1 MPGLQQ
7 FLAFAQTAR
16 RGSFAAAARDLGG
29 SPSTLAKSVARL
41 ETGLGVKLFH
51 RTTRQVSLTA
61 DGERLF
67 HRCERMLAEFED
79 LKADASGVRAAPAGT
94 LRLDLPVFY
103 GRRFVLPIL
112 AKLQRRHPALVFE
125 VRFRDGFAD
134 LVKDGIDLAVRAGE
148 LSDSSLVARRIDS
161 QGLVLVASPAY
172 LRAHGTPTRLED
184 LAGHKAVTFRMP
196 TSGRNRPW
204 QLKQGRRIVEMH
216 PAHSAQIER
225 HRSARRR
232 GAARPGPV
240 PAARLR
246 RPGRAGAWQ
255 AGRGAGR
262 APAAADAAQRRRAL
276 GPAAAAAG
284 AGGARRAG
292 DAARPRA
299 VDRAGVS
306 LSRCAIAASVRLPK
320 KENRM
325 NPNKALWEKG
335 DFTRIAR
342 QHARERRGARRAA
355 SASRRA

>member
-1 MPGLQQ
+1 MQGLQQ

-41 ETGLGVKLFH
+41 ETSLGVKLFH

-79 LKADASGVRAAPAGT
+79 LKADASGVRAAPSGT

-112 AKLQRRHPALVFE
+112 AKLQRQHPALVFE
-125 VRFRDGFAD
+125 VRLRDSFAD
-134 LVKDGIDLAVRAGE
+134 LVKEGIDLAVRAGE

-172 LRAHGTPTRLED
+172 LRAHGTPARLED
-184 LAGHKAVTFRMP
+184 LAGHKAVAFRMP

-216 PAHSAQIER
+216 PVHSAQISDTE
-225 HRSARRR
+225 AL
-232 GAARPGPV
+232 GAAALLGLGLGQLPDYVVQDELARGKLVEVLGEHRPPPMPLSAVV
-240 PAARLR
+240 PSGRLLPPR
-246 RPGRAGAWQ
+246 VRVVL
-255 AGRGAGR
+255 
-262 APAAADAAQRRRAL
+262 DALETLR
-276 GPAAAAAG
+276 
-284 AGGARRAG
+284 
-292 DAARPRA
+292 
-299 VDRAGVS
+299 DR
-306 LSRCAIAASVRLPK
+306 SR
-320 KENRM
+320 
-325 NPNKALWEKG
+325 
-335 DFTRIAR
+335 
-342 QHARERRGARRAA
+342 
-355 SASRRA
+355 